1 MVTQELK
8 ARGVTHLLIWDSD
21 YGADDIRVNALAWGV
36 TQVREL
42 GPVRLYKLN

>member
-1 MVTQELK
+1 MAVRELK

-21 YGADDIRVNALAWGV
+21 FGADEIRVNSLVWGV
-36 TQVREL
+36 TQVREM